1 MTDANY
7 CFCCGDYTPPEGQ
20 YHFEVEDMLGVPT
33 LCWDCLTKKRLA
45 SFEPFKMSLQDL
57 MDRVL
62 EDIRQTID
70 LNKED

>member
-1 MTDANY
+1 
-7 CFCCGDYTPPEGQ
+7 
-20 YHFEVEDMLGVPT
+20 
-33 LCWDCLTKKRLA
+33 
-45 SFEPFKMSLQDL
+45 MSLQDL